1 MPFRKA
7 FWWNISKQIPTV
19 LWKNDLKRKKKTKA
33 IFGSRK
39 ILKEKTSAKK
49 IGFLMFGSMKNTKK
63 ISNIIKN
70 YQNFI
75 YF

>member
-1 MPFRKA
+1 M
-7 FWWNISKQIPTV
+7 
-19 LWKNDLKRKKKTKA
+19 
-33 IFGSRK
+33 FGSRK